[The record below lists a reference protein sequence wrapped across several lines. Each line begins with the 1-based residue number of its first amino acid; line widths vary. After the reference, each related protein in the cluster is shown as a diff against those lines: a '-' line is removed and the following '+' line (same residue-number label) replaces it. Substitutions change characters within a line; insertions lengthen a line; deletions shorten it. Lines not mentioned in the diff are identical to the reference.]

1 MKIFSGQSRKI
12 TDNENGFMIIEGL
25 IAIAVFTLV
34 MTYITAMIVGSVRSN
49 DLGRDITE
57 ATSLGADVVE
67 RISLLPY
74 HDPNL
79 QNNTYTE
86 PDAMNGKY
94 NFAINTVTDAVLEN
108 TMLITVTVN
117 WRYRGENRRV
127 IITDIKVDYV

>member
-1 MKIFSGQSRKI
+1 
-12 TDNENGFMIIEGL
+12 MIIEGL
-25 IAIAVFTLV
+25 IAIAVFTIV
-34 MTYITAMIVGSVRSN
+34 MTYITAMIVGSVKSN

-74 HDPNL
+74 NDPNL
-79 QNNTYTE
+79 QNNTYAE

-94 NFAINTVTDAVLEN
+94 SFAINTATDAVLEN

-117 WRYRGENRRV
+117 WRYRGSSRSV

>member
-1 MKIFSGQSRKI
+1 MKIFSGRGRKI

-25 IAIAVFTLV
+25 IAIAVFTIV
-34 MTYITAMIVGSVRSN
+34 MTYITAMIVGSVKSN

-74 HDPNL
+74 NDPNL
-79 QNNTYTE
+79 QNNTYAE

-94 NFAINTVTDAVLEN
+94 SFAINTATDAVLEN

-117 WRYRGENRRV
+117 WRYRGSSRSV